1 MSDEVTQLRL
11 VVTAPDFDAALAFY
25 RDELGLPEEAAFSG
39 DGTRVSILG
48 AGRATLELAD
58 AGHAAF
64 IDEVEVG
71 RRVAGQ
77 VRVAFEVTDSAR
89 GDRPA
94 GPRRRRPW
102 SHRRPSRRGSR

>member
-11 VVTAPDFDAALAFY
+11 VVTVPDFDAALAFY

-39 DGTRVSILG
+39 DGTRVSILR

-58 AGHAAF
+58 VGHAAF
-64 IDEVEVG
+64 VDEVEVG

-77 VRVAFEVTDSAR
+77 VRVAFEVIDS
-89 GDRPA
+89 GGSPTGWPA
-94 GPRRRRPW
+94 PAPPW
-102 SHRRPSRRGSR
+102 WHRRPSRRGSP